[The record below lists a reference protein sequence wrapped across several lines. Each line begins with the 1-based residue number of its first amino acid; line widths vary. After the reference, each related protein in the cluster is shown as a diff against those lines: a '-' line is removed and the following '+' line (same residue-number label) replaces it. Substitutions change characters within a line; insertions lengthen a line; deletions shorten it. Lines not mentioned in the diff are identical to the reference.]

1 MLDLA
6 KRYWLAIA
14 IVGAIFVFRAG
25 ESSASKADPDME
37 NYAKGTICWCLSE
50 HVGGPVIPGP
60 GPSGGECDNCGGRG
74 KVGDGTIMK
83 TCPVCN
89 GTGRHPSPSPD
100 DGDAGQ
106 ISFPAP
112 GEGLRANRPLP
123 PDGDERF
130 TPIDAD
136 DETEVD
142 ADETANAP
150 AVQFQS
156 TQFGDCADGSCGTSS
171 GGRGRVGFFRRVF
184 GRR

>member
-6 KRYWLAIA
+6 KRYWWAIA

-25 ESSASKADPDME
+25 ESSASKADPAME
-37 NYAKGTICWCLSE
+37 NYAKGTICWCLAE

-89 GTGRHPSPSPD
+89 GTGRNPSPSPD

-112 GEGLRANRPLP
+112 GDGLRAIRPLP

-136 DETEVD
+136 DETDDETEVD
-142 ADETANAP
+142 TDETAKAQS
-150 AVQFQS
+150 VQY
-156 TQFGDCADGSCGTSS
+156 GNCADGSCGTSS